1 MLTAQHGNV
10 SFKDDCLYNLQI
22 VILKTELI
30 HATTEIQTFII
41 SYTDIIV
48 RSTCRGHFLRFEVQL
63 ARWKMNILPSAAT
76 LGLSADEFLPHN
88 PCLSLW
94 SSEGIVFVYS
104 QAFFHQEHSR
114 QCGEKEKEEETGRER
129 WKNQELFEEWSKN
142 EKLLCKC
149 FNPARPVGVCVC
161 VCGSSVIDVKCEPNH
176 YFPRS
181 ESTCC

>member
-1 MLTAQHGNV
+1 M
-10 SFKDDCLYNLQI
+10 
-22 VILKTELI
+22 
-30 HATTEIQTFII
+30 EIQMVVCRIYWLSFLKWSGMVWRHTQALKVKCWII

-48 RSTCRGHFLRFEVQL
+48 RCACRGHFLTFRVQL
-63 ARWKMNILPSAAT
+63 AGRKMNILPSAAT

-114 QCGEKEKEEETGRER
+114 QCGEKEGETGMERERER
-129 WKNQELFEEWSKN
+129 WENQQLFEEWSKN
-142 EKLLCKC
+142 EKLLCKFC
-149 FNPARPVGVCVC
+149 SPARPVC

-181 ESTCC
+181 KSSCCL

>member
-1 MLTAQHGNV
+1 MVWTHTLLLK
-10 SFKDDCLYNLQI
+10 FKRW
-22 VILKTELI
+22 
-30 HATTEIQTFII
+30 II

-161 VCGSSVIDVKCEPNH
+161 VAHLLLMWNVNQTITFQDLNQPAVSKGAD
-176 YFPRS
+176 
-181 ESTCC
+181 